1 MHIQSFYTM
10 VGLKPEEARRVN
22 VRGIVEE
29 FIFSF
34 KQSGEQ
40 RLVS

>member
-1 MHIQSFYTM
+1 MA
-10 VGLKPEEARRVN
+10 GLKPEEARRVD

-34 KQSGEQ
+34 KQTVEQ
-40 RLVS
+40 WLVS